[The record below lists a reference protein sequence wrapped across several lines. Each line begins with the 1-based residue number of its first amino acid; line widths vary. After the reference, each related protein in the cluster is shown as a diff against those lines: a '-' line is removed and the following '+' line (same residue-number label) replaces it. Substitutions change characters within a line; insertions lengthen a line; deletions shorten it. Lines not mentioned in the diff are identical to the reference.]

1 MIGAT
6 AIAALFPVDAPAPVR
21 TAPVSAMSEERE
33 RPFWAAVIRI
43 VREHEATF
51 EDAVLGCAIA
61 LFLMMAIG
69 TTVAWQTGAWAN
81 RPAARAGFVTTVLP
95 APAGAAGAR

>member
-1 MIGAT
+1 MIASAAVT
-6 AIAALFPVDAPAPVR
+6 ALFPVKAPAQP
-21 TAPVSAMSEERE
+21 APAMMEERE

-69 TTVAWQTGAWAN
+69 TTVAWQTGAWSN
-81 RPAARAGFVTTVLP
+81 RPATRGVIVTTVLP
-95 APAGAAGAR
+95 APAGAAGVR